1 MEKKQPSQNNTRESS
16 AIVIT
21 KDAKGIEIKN
31 WFLLDRWWNTVSSF
45 ICSLIQIL
53 VVIVVGQHY

>member
-21 KDAKGIEIKN
+21 KDAKRIEIKN

-45 ICSLIQIL
+45 ICSLIQIF

>member
-21 KDAKGIEIKN
+21 KDAKRIEIKN

-45 ICSLIQIL
+45 ICFLIQIF